1 MEEKQLNNNSELAS
15 IKELKLQHKKVLKE
29 LASAHDAEL
38 AEIKVRQA
46 QELVDFKHN
55 QVEQKATAKAVKAQV
70 KLEYAEY
77 KQKQQNESQEFT
89 NKIQTEIANF
99 EAQNSNLV
107 DIYNFTNQK
116 NAELD
121 DFKKNQKE
129 EYMFFDSKE
138 KNKVNKVNLNWKN
151 EVIKFRIDQFEE
163 YHTVEEKLRYEEYLL
178 EQNQKLELANLTG
191 DNTTKGDSANA
202 LVDADK
208 EQGNPFVL
216 FFKHLWRDIK
226 VTIGEKPS
234 IIFGL
239 LVMVTGVIFGFTIGD
254 YTNIANKFSEEY
266 AVVGLL
272 IFVFEMAGML
282 NLVNGFGMCTSR
294 RLKSVIMATITTL
307 LILVTGGAWMY
318 LVANKLLTAADPAL
332 VSKTNIIL
340 IICMVTSV
348 VGTVGGYFTYD
359 KENLQ
364 AKR

>member
-1 MEEKQLNNNSELAS
+1 MEEKQLNNNSALE
-15 IKELKLQHKKVLKE
+15 IKELKAKHKAKLKE

-38 AEIKVRQA
+38 AEIKVKQA
-46 QELVDFKHN
+46 EELATFKNN
-55 QVEQKATAKAVKAQV
+55 QVEQKATAKAVKKQV

-77 KQKQQNESQEFT
+77 KQKQQSELQEFT

-107 DIYNFTNQK
+107 DIYNFTNEK

-121 DFKKNQKE
+121 NFKKSQKE
-129 EYMFFDSKE
+129 AFMFFDSKE

-151 EVIKFRIDQFEE
+151 EVIKYRIDQFEQ
-163 YHTVEEKLRYEEYLL
+163 YHTVEERLRYDEYLL
-178 EQNQKLELANLTG
+178 EQSQKAELAELTG
-191 DNTTKGDSANA
+191 ENTSKSDSATA

-208 EQGNPFVL
+208 EHGNPVVL
-216 FFKHLWRDIK
+216 FFKHLWRDMK
-226 VTIGEKPS
+226 VTLGEKPS

-254 YTNIANKFSEEY
+254 FVSIANKFSEEY

-272 IFVFEMAGML
+272 IFIFEMAGML

-294 RLKSVIMATITTL
+294 TLKSVIMSTLTTI
-307 LILVTGGAWMY
+307 LILGTGIAWMY
-318 LVANKLLTAADPAL
+318 LVKNKLLTAADPAL
-332 VSKTNIIL
+332 VSKTNIVL
-340 IICMVTSV
+340 VICMVTSL
-348 VGTVGGYFTYD
+348 VGSIGGYFTYD

>member
-1 MEEKQLNNNSELAS
+1 MEEKQLNINSGLD
-15 IKELKLQHKKVLKE
+15 IKELKTEHKAKLKE
-29 LASAHDAEL
+29 LASKHDAEL
-38 AEIKVRQA
+38 AEIKVKQA
-46 QELVDFKHN
+46 EELATFKNN
-55 QVEQKATAKAVKAQV
+55 QVEQKATAKAVKQQV
-70 KLEYAEY
+70 KLEYVEY
-77 KQKQQNESQEFT
+77 KQKQENELKEFT
-89 NKIQTEIANF
+89 NKIQTEISNF

-116 NAELD
+116 NAELE
-121 DFKKNQKE
+121 DFKKNQRE
-129 EYMFFDSKE
+129 AFMFFDSKE

-151 EVIKFRIDQFEE
+151 EVIKFRIDQFEQ

-178 EQNQKLELANLTG
+178 EQSQKAELAELTG
-191 DNTTKGDSANA
+191 NKTSKGDNANA

-208 EQGNPFVL
+208 EQGNAVVL
-216 FFKHLWRDIK
+216 FFKHLWRDMK
-226 VTIGEKPS
+226 VTLGEKPS

-254 YTNIANKFSEEY
+254 FVTIANKFSEEY

-272 IFVFEMAGML
+272 IFIFEMAGML

-294 RLKSVIMATITTL
+294 ALKSVIMATITTM
-307 LILVTGGAWMY
+307 LILVTGIAWMY
-318 LVANKLLTAADPAL
+318 FVKNKLLTAADPAL

-340 IICMVTSV
+340 VICMVTSV
-348 VGTVGGYFTYD
+348 VGTIGGYFTYD